1 MRRFVLLCVVVGI
14 FAGCA
19 TAADIK
25 PGVIRGL
32 NDQGYVRTTEGFG
45 IVTRGCPDPELWAVI
60 LETAKTFRPSG
71 HVFEY
76 GPLLIIS
83 ADEPSGVIKA
93 HDPMNFWRK
102 GSYVGIFIHRL
113 TEDTRLVEVSSFWDT
128 RTVVL
133 KNPWERDLL
142 SELARKLPCVIS
154 SEQAILRMPGGGA
167 GGRLPEPRVE
177 PAAAPS
183 DLFCRSRAK
192 SATSRE
198 QWYADYQRCMAGY

>member
-1 MRRFVLLCVVVGI
+1 MLLLG
-14 FAGCA
+14 GCA

-32 NDQGYVRTTEGFG
+32 NDEGYVKTSEGFG
-45 IVTRGCPDPELWAVI
+45 VVTRGCPDPELWAVI

-83 ADEPSGVIKA
+83 ADEPTGVIRA

-102 GSYVGIFIHRL
+102 GSYVGVFIHRL

-142 SELARKLPCVIS
+142 GELVRRLPCVVP
-154 SEQAILRMPGGGA
+154 SEQAILRSGGG
-167 GGRLPEPRVE
+167 GTGRLPSVAPPVK
-177 PAAAPS
+177 PAPASSAT
-183 DLFCRSRAK
+183 FCRQRAN
-192 SATSRE
+192 SVGGWDRDRWNE
-198 QWYADYQRCMAGY
+198 EYRRCMSGY